1 MSHHHRTPPR
11 GRTAPTSTAPKRSAV
26 SAVRRAALVVGAV
39 VALVGASVAPATAQ
53 ALSPAANVAA
63 STPSV
68 DGGAVPVVMGE
79 YDARSYG
86 VEAAAIPAEL
96 ASALED
102 DLGVAPA
109 EYLARADAAAAAVD
123 VVDGLEAA
131 GVEVVGS
138 RLDGTSLV
146 VNLPEGASAETVQA
160 VEAVNAT
167 VELGDPP
174 PFEQT
179 EPAQFLADA
188 QPQPQVDQTVADPAA
203 GAGALAAGPQA
214 LVGGQGYAYAD
225 GASLYLCS
233 FAFNGIDRATARPQA
248 LTAGHCNLRADRDY
262 SRAYL
267 MPQSKPNALEVGSV
281 IGAPLRSTYSLGNEL
296 DSGRI
301 ALDTAAVTPVAAV
314 GTWGDGAND
323 APVTAGTP
331 QAVRDYSRAI
341 VGQPICKSGRTTG
354 WTCGTVEQ
362 VDARVN
368 VQSGSEVFVV
378 NSYISDM
385 CALRGDSGGA
395 VVSGPY
401 AIGLISN
408 GTFTACGESGTGTGT
423 GTGSSTCTGPCFSG
437 TFPMTARSG
446 YGSVVASQTD
456 WELSVQVAAP
466 VVSSPAP
473 GATVPL
479 GSALSGTVQN
489 GDVRHTVRITV
500 DGSRSL
506 TAPVQSD
513 GTWRAALVDLPAG
526 PHTYT
531 ATAVY
536 ASGASTSTSVSGT
549 FSLTRPTVS
558 RIQGADRFEVS
569 VAVAEKAFPTPA
581 TAPVVYIATGLN
593 YPDALSAGPA
603 AALEGGPLLLVLPDR
618 VPDRVAAKIASLQPE
633 RIVIVGGQASV
644 GAEVERAL
652 GQLVPSADVERLAG
666 ADRYE
671 ASRAVVASAF
681 PAGTVPHA
689 YSATGSTF
697 PDALSAGAAAGSRG
711 EPVVLV
717 HGTGTPSGGVDA
729 ATIDIFRTL
738 GTTSLT
744 LVGGR
749 NSVSEGVQAALAGGI
764 PATVTRIDGADRY
777 EASLNLNRDSFASAE
792 TVYLA
797 TGQTFPDALSG
808 GVLAAAGDA
817 PLYVVPG
824 DCVPRGVIT
833 DLARL
838 GASNVVLL
846 GGPASLTA
854 QVAGLVPCAG

>member
-1 MSHHHRTPPR
+1 M
-11 GRTAPTSTAPKRSAV
+11 
-26 SAVRRAALVVGAV
+26 
-39 VALVGASVAPATAQ
+39 
-53 ALSPAANVAA
+53 
-63 STPSV
+63 

-86 VEAAAIPAEL
+86 VEAAAIPADL

-167 VELGDPP
+167 AELGDPP

-188 QPQPQVDQTVADPAA
+188 QPQPQVADVDPPAADPTPTADPTPAADPMPVADPPTEVAPGAEAESAPAA
-203 GAGALAAGPQA
+203 EAEVETAAEAGALAAGPQA

-368 VQSGSEVFVV
+368 VQSGSEVVVV
-378 NSYISDM
+378 NSYLSDM

-408 GTFTACGESGTGTGT
+408 GTFTACGESGGT

-479 GSALSGTVQN
+479 GSALSGTVRD
-489 GDVRHTVRITV
+489 GDVRHTVRITI

-513 GTWRAALVDLPAG
+513 GTWRADLVDLPAG

-536 ASGASTSTSVSGT
+536 ASGASTSTTVSGT

-581 TAPVVYIATGLN
+581 TAPVVYVATGLN